1 MASFVDKSR
10 KTTDDNPDS
19 VLAALL
25 SENMATMDWNIKA
38 KYPGLR
44 SILERVSDLSQVL
57 AVHKE
62 FASGLA
68 QSLVANQLASA
79 GTRVYKYG
87 PNLSQLIMN

>member
-1 MASFVDKSR
+1 MMGVDNCAR
-10 KTTDDNPDS
+10 KGNLSKPLNDFPDS

-44 SILERVSDLSQVL
+44 SILERVSDLSEVL
-57 AVHKE
+57 AVHKDQ
-62 FASGLA
+62 ASGLA

-79 GTRVYKYG
+79 GTRVYKYA
-87 PNLSQLIMN
+87 PYLS